1 MKHKYPVLSDGT
13 SCGTFDF
20 ERYSPANR
28 TRVSGAGLRTFLAI
42 ADRWGLTTIER
53 RIVLGW
59 PPESTYRRWVKRARA
74 QQPLTLSVDQLMRI
88 SASLGIHAG
97 LQRLYAEDEQVA
109 WLRQPNGDAVFC
121 GHPPLA
127 LVTCG
132 SLDGLMVVR
141 RFLDALPTGDF

>member
-1 MKHKYPVLSDGT
+1 MKDKYPVLPDGT

-20 ERYSPANR
+20 ERYSPTNR
-28 TRVSGAGLRTFLAI
+28 MRVSGGGLRTFLAI
-42 ADRWGLTTIER
+42 ADRWGLTTVER

-59 PPESTYRRWVKRARA
+59 PSNSTYRRWVMRARSR
-74 QQPLTLSVDQLMRI
+74 QPLTLSVDQLMRI

-97 LQRLYAEDEQVA
+97 LQMLYAEEEQVP
-109 WLRQPNGDAVFC
+109 WLRHPNGNAVF
-121 GHPPLA
+121 GGRPPLA

-141 RFLDALPTGDF
+141 RFLDAEVAGRS